1 MSKEECIKSGT
12 LRNVFRERVI
22 LQDLEHPHILSL
34 RYAFQDEEH
43 LFFVLDWAK
52 GGDLAF
58 NLKRIGMYPVETLRV
73 YAAELSSALNYLHS
87 QSVIHRDIK
96 PENLLLDSRGHVYIT
111 DFNCSVSTKER
122 IPNSKAG
129 TLEYM
134 APEMF
139 SASSYTYSVDW
150 WSAGAVLYQLAY
162 GSSPFKEKT
171 AEATQDSILR
181 KELDFPSKDSPD
193 FVHFLSGLLTRDL
206 NQRLGCSND
215 NHGFASQIKNHPL
228 FEGMNW
234 DNLLAIEVGYTPFP
248 NCNYDSTVMIN
259 ELNHSGD
266 KLSQRV
272 RSAKKKNSGWIVS
285 RVSTCFSG
293 RSMKNDLAGSDVN
306 LSEIGTK
313 PREVI
318 EMELMEKY
326 FVPFDHR
333 NKADNPPAVMPPSLV
348 SKRKPEMLQKKPS
361 FNSKEYPQVSIPI
374 ARKLTEKSSPLR
386 NGAPTDMSPKLDR
399 RTRSTRAD
407 DPGPQF

>member
-12 LRNVFRERVI
+12 LRNIFRERII
-22 LQDLEHPHILSL
+22 LQNLDHPHVLSL

-58 NLKRIGMYPVETLRV
+58 NLKRVGTYPVETLRV
-73 YAAELSSALNYLHS
+73 YAAELASALSYIHS

-111 DFNCSVSTKER
+111 DFNCSISTKER

-139 SASSYTYSVDW
+139 SGSNYSYSVDW
-150 WSAGAVLYQLAY
+150 WSLGVVLYQLLY
-162 GSSPFKEKT
+162 GLSPFKEKT
-171 AEATQDSILR
+171 VEATQEAILR
-181 KELDFPSKDSPD
+181 KELEFPPKGSACFVDFLAG
-193 FVHFLSGLLTRDL
+193 VLRRDV

-215 NHGFASQIKNHPL
+215 NQAFAHQIKAHPL
-228 FEGMNW
+228 FEDINW
-234 DNLLAIEVGYTPFP
+234 ENLLAMDVGYTPFP
-248 NCNYDSTVMIN
+248 NCNYDSTAMMN
-259 ELNHSGD
+259 DLNQSGD
-266 KLSQRV
+266 KLSQRM
-272 RSAKKKNSGWIVS
+272 RSVKKKNSGWIVS
-285 RVSTCFSG
+285 KVSTCFSG
-293 RSMKNDLAGSDVN
+293 RSMKNDMGGSEMN
-306 LSEIGTK
+306 LSEVGSK

-333 NKADNPPAVMPPSLV
+333 CKSENPPAIMPPSLV
-348 SKRKPEMLQKKPS
+348 SKRKPEMLQKKSS
-361 FNSKEYPQVSIPI
+361 FNSKEHPQVAIPI

-386 NGAPTDMSPKLDR
+386 NGAGDMSPKLDR
-399 RTRSTRAD
+399 RTRTARND
-407 DPGPQF
+407 DIGPQL